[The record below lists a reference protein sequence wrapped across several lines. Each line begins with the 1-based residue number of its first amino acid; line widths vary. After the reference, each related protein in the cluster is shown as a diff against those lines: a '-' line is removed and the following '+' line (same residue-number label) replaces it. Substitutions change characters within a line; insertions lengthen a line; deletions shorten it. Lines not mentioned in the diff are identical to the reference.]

1 MTAEKVTTDFFACVN
16 SRDLSR
22 LADLLTEKARLF
34 FPKTQPIHG
43 KDRILKF
50 LRILFRQY
58 PELTFQINRIIIQ
71 ENQAAVHWQNR
82 GTIRKS
88 ESYENEGV
96 TWLEFVDGRIDF
108 ISDFF
113 KDTEKF

>member
-16 SRDLSR
+16 SRDLSQ
-22 LADLLTEKARLF
+22 LADLLTENARLF
-34 FPKTQPIHG
+34 FPKTQPIQG
-43 KDRILKF
+43 KERILKF

-58 PELTFQINRIIIQ
+58 PELTFQIERIIIQ

-82 GTIRKS
+82 GIFRK
-88 ESYENEGV
+88 EEPYENEGV
-96 TWLEFVDGRIDF
+96 TWFEFVDGQIDF

-113 KDTEKF
+113 KDTGKF

>member
-1 MTAEKVTTDFFACVN
+1 MTAEKVTTDFFASVN
-16 SRDLSR
+16 SRDLNQ
-22 LADLLTEKARLF
+22 LADLLTENARLF
-34 FPKTQPIHG
+34 FPKTQPIQG

-58 PELTFQINRIIIQ
+58 PELTFQIHRIIIQ
-71 ENQAAVHWQNR
+71 ENQVAVHWQNR
-82 GTIRKS
+82 GIIRKS
-88 ESYENEGV
+88 EPYENEGV
-96 TWLEFVDGRIDF
+96 TWFEFIDGHIDF